1 MNSYKKL
8 RDKRIMY
15 DTIDSSYIIK
25 YNRVTEFVISDF
37 AGGFLNMILR

>member
-8 RDKRIMY
+8 RDKRIIY

-25 YNRVTEFVISDF
+25 YNRVAEFVISDF